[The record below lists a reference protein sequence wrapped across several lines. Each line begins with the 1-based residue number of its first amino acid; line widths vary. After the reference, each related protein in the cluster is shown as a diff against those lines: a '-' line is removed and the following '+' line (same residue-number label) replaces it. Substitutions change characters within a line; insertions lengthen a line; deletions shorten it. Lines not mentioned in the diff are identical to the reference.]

1 MQILQKI
8 QDDVLVRVVN
18 QIEQALSVRTL
29 LPTVQSVFEQTTAGT
44 TCPSTYHSVLLEP
57 PFL

>member
-8 QDDVLVRVVN
+8 QDDVSVRVVN

-44 TCPSTYHSVLLEP
+44 TCPSKYHSVLLEP